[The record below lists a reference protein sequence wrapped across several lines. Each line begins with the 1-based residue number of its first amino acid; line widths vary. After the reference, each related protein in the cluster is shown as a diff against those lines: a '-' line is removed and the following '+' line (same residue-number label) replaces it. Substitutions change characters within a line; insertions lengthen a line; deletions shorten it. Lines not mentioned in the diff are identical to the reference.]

1 MNIFR
6 EAKILLVDD
15 ESDLIN
21 SMYSFLKKKGF
32 SNLLTAKNIA
42 EANFKLKNNKV
53 DLMILDIMLPDGSGF
68 DLLKDLR
75 KNPTCL

>member
-42 EANFKLKNNKV
+42 ISPQIIP
-53 DLMILDIMLPDGSGF
+53 ILSFFL
-68 DLLKDLR
+68 
-75 KNPTCL
+75 